1 MSKIKQYIADT
12 YGEDADLET
21 ILFEEGACDGR
32 E

>member
-21 ILFEEGACDGR
+21 IIEER
-32 E
+32 EAQYGD